1 MRSTIQEVHQFGVQ
15 YLRNMSLQRR
25 RRMRRLV
32 DLKRVR
38 SIAPTL

>member
-15 YLRNMSLQRR
+15 YLRNMSLLQR

-32 DLKRVR
+32 DLRRLK
-38 SIAPTL
+38 SIALTL